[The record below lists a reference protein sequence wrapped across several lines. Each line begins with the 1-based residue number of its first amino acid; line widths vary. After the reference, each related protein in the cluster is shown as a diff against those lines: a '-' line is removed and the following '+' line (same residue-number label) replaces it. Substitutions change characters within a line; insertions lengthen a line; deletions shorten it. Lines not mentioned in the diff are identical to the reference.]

1 MKIKRRSKGN
11 TGSVVKNIP
20 PFLLVLFIVAVA
32 FYLVLE
38 SVLHLG
44 SALPLIASLGA
55 SPQGV
60 YLDSFSLG
68 FLSIFLILILAG
80 LSVWMRH
87 TGEVSVS
94 KASAGT
100 AIVMGL
106 LLGSGFAMA
115 PVPRV
120 NNPGLYSVQ
129 ASGQGFRFVV
139 YYNSTTLTIG
149 KNLTVKYVLTDD
161 SYQLVTPYY
170 LFGGQFSMVF
180 SNSTG
185 GQVVAFRS
193 PITFRFTN
201 TTTSVE
207 LNRGEVWNSLLSFNG
222 TIVSLKGIRT
232 LIRPGSYSLSSYA
245 VLQDANVSLY
255 VDLHPPDIPIV
266 VTGST

>member
-1 MKIKRRSKGN
+1 LKIKRRSKGN
-11 TGSVVKNIP
+11 TGSVVKSIP
-20 PFLLVLFIVAVA
+20 LFLLVLFIVAVA
-32 FYLVLE
+32 FCLVLE
-38 SVLHLG
+38 SVFHLA

-60 YLDSFSLG
+60 YLGSFSLG
-68 FLSIFLILILAG
+68 FLSIFLVLILAG
-80 LSVWMRH
+80 LSMWMHH
-87 TGEVSVS
+87 TGGASVS
-94 KASAGT
+94 KAGAGT

-115 PVPRV
+115 PVPQV
-120 NNPGLYSVQ
+120 SNPGLYSVQ
-129 ASGQGFRFVV
+129 DSGQGFRFVV

-161 SYQLVTPYY
+161 SYRLITPYY

-180 SNSTG
+180 FNSTG

-201 TTTSVE
+201 TTTNVE
-207 LNRGEVWNSLLSFNG
+207 LSPGEVWNSLLSFNG
-222 TIVSLKGIRT
+222 TIISLKGTHSI
-232 LIRPGSYSLSSYA
+232 IRPGIYSLSSYA

-255 VDLHPPDIPIV
+255 VDLHPPDISV
-266 VTGST
+266 AAVS